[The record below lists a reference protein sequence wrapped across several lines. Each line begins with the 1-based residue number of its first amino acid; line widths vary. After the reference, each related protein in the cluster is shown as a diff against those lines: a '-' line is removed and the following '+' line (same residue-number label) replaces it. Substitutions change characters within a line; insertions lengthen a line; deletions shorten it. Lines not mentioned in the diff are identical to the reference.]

1 MRTKLY
7 TWLILLTVLPA
18 FIFISAC
25 SKKVAEQPFPAPVE
39 VAAED
44 DSAAREE
51 QERLRKEAE
60 ERELRAEKIKFMYED
75 VYFKKGSYAL
85 TPEAKEILAR
95 KAEWLH
101 KHPEINIVIEGHT
114 DERGSKEFNI
124 AFGDRRA
131 GAVKSYLIEKGIAR
145 QRMNAVSFG
154 KEKPVD
160 PRRTEEARAKNRRV
174 HFVVE

>member
-1 MRTKLY
+1 MRTKKN
-7 TWLILLTVLPA
+7 TWLILLTILPGIL
-18 FIFISAC
+18 FFGAC
-25 SKKVAEQPFPAPVE
+25 AKKDVEQPSMVE
-39 VAAED
+39 ESSLEEADAEL
-44 DSAAREE
+44 E

-75 VYFKKGSYAL
+75 VYFKRGSYAL
-85 TPEAKEILAR
+85 TPEAKELLIR

-101 KHPEINIVIEGHT
+101 KHPEINVVIEGHT

-131 GAVKSYLIEKGIAR
+131 GAVKSFLIKQGIDR
-145 QRMNAVSFG
+145 ERLNAVSFG
-154 KEKPVD
+154 KEKPID
-160 PRRTEEARAKNRRV
+160 PRRTEEAKAKNRRV

>member
-1 MRTKLY
+1 MRTKIN
-7 TWLILLTVLPA
+7 TWFILLTVLPGIL
-18 FIFISAC
+18 FFGAC
-25 SKKVAEQPFPAPVE
+25 AKKDIEQPSMVE
-39 VAAED
+39 EASLEDADAEL
-44 DSAAREE
+44 E

-75 VYFKKGSYAL
+75 VYFKKGSAAL
-85 TPEAKEILAR
+85 TSEAEELLFR

-101 KHPEINIVIEGHT
+101 KHPEINVIIEGHT

-131 GAVKSYLIEKGIAR
+131 GAVKSFLIRQGIDR
-145 QRMNAVSFG
+145 ERLNAVSFG
-154 KEKPVD
+154 KEKPID
-160 PRRTEEARAKNRRV
+160 PRRTEEAKAKNRRI